1 MIVGIGND
9 IIEIDRI
16 KKAISKD
23 GFMEK
28 YFTDKERLFFE
39 QRHHNAGTIGGNF
52 SVKESVSKALGTGI
66 RDFGLK
72 DIEVLRNALG
82 KPEVRLYNKAKELSD
97 SLEISHWH
105 VSISHSKTTI
115 AAMAIG
121 EKE

>member
-16 KKAISKD
+16 KKSISKD

-28 YFTDKERLFFE
+28 FFTDKERVLFA
-39 QRHHNAGTIGGNF
+39 QRHHNTGTIGGNF
-52 SVKESVSKALGTGI
+52 SVKESVSKALGTGF

-72 DIEVLRNALG
+72 DIEVLRDALG
-82 KPEVRLYNKAKELSD
+82 KPEITLYNKAKELSD
-97 SLEISHWH
+97 SLGISCWH

-115 AAMAIG
+115 AAMVIG